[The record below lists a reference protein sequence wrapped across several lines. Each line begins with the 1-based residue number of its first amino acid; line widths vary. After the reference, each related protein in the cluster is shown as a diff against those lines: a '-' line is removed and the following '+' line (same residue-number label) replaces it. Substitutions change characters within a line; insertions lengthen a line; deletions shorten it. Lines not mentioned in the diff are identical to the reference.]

1 MSEIK
6 PTECTVCEPWGF
18 SAESD
23 HARKSYCPA
32 CDGTGLVYALPD
44 THRIVSVEFLNK
56 IADDL
61 IVCMGRKDILDEL
74 DNIIDKEQS

>member
-23 HARKSYCPA
+23 KARARCCPA
-32 CDGTGLVYALPD
+32 CAGTGLVYALPD
-44 THRIVSVEFLNK
+44 THRIVSVDTLEHLFSS
-56 IADDL
+56 AYYAEDEAL
-61 IVCMGRKDILDEL
+61 IRA
-74 DNIIDKEQS
+74 IIDKETK